1 MSHQRPQRLEGYSL
15 VGLPPGCGGSHP
27 YISRRDDRRADQVT
41 QGRRCA
47 SPRRGR
53 RRRSLTDLISPAR
66 CSLQET

>member
-1 MSHQRPQRLEGYSL
+1 MERPSRPWQSELL
-15 VGLPPGCGGSHP
+15 AAGGSHP